1 MHAGSQARVNGERPD
16 APTTGGGG
24 VLARRAD
31 DARADDDARAIVAL
45 RPRVV
50 SAKEAMRY
58 LAIGE
63 TKLHELLNGGRI
75 QAKKSGNR
83 LLITVESLDA
93 YIDSL
98 PNAERAS

>member
-1 MHAGSQARVNGERPD
+1 MHAGSQARVDGERPD
-16 APTTGGGG
+16 APTTGGG
-24 VLARRAD
+24 VFAP
-31 DARADDDARAIVAL
+31 RADDDARAIVAL

-63 TKLHELLNGGRI
+63 TKLHELLNAGRI

-98 PNAERAS
+98 PNAERLS

>member
-1 MHAGSQARVNGERPD
+1 MHSGSQARVDGERPD
-16 APTTGGGG
+16 APTSGGGM
-24 VLARRAD
+24 LARRAD
-31 DARADDDARAIVAL
+31 DARAEEDARAIVAL

-63 TKLHELLNGGRI
+63 TKLHELLNAGRI

-98 PNAERAS
+98 PNAERLS